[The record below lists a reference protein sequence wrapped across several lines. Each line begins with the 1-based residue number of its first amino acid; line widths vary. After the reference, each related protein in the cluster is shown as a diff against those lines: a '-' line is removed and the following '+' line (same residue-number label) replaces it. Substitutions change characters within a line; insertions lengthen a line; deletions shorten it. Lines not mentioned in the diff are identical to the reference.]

1 MSASPS
7 TAPAGRVVGM
17 WRYPVKSMGA
27 EPLVEADVT
36 WNGIA
41 GDRRWAFIRDEA
53 AHGGFPWL
61 TLRQRPDLHHYRP
74 YFSHPSRPDTSPTI
88 VRSPTG
94 SEIDVTDPTLAE
106 ELYPAGVRVIRQD
119 RGVFDAFPLS
129 VITTQ
134 TIRELGRLVGSELDP
149 LRFRPN
155 LLVEATEDAP
165 FAEDEWVGRELRIG
179 TTRVRVDK
187 RDGRC
192 VVITIDPTTTERD
205 PAILRT
211 VAQQRDGC
219 LGVYGSIVTPGR
231 VCVKDAVYL
240 GEPA

>member
-74 YFSHPSRPDTSPTI
+74 YFSDPSRPDTSPTL

-106 ELYPAGVRVIRQD
+106 ELVRLIRQD

-134 TIRELGRLVGSELDP
+134 TIRELGTLVGSELDP
-149 LRFRPN
+149 LRFRAN

-231 VCVKDAVYL
+231 VSVKDTVYL
-240 GEPA
+240 GEPV